1 MRSLDALSAGP
12 IIGCIILVLAQGQ
25 GPPSLLHQQRV
36 GLPDGGVQQPVQLW
50 GPDTDTY
57 R

>member
-1 MRSLDALSAGP
+1 MRSLNVWSAGR